1 MMMTKIS
8 ETLHIR
14 CPYGRAKDF
23 LREEL
28 APFANTGKHEP
39 RVLRVQVRGS
49 ELTAPVMMQYNAQ
62 SDPMGFDEPW
72 AITWKPK
79 EGLYPTFAGT
89 LCVRADV
96 NWDSGVLEL
105 QGEYEPPLGVAG
117 AAFDAVIGKRIAEA
131 TAMTLLGD
139 IAKTMESRYNTEEA
153 MKAEL
158 RRETTNGSPQ

>member
-1 MMMTKIS
+1 MTKIS
-8 ETLHIR
+8 ESLHIR

-28 APFANTGKHEP
+28 APFITNAKHEP
-39 RVLRVQVRGS
+39 RTLRVQVRGKEVS
-49 ELTAPVMMQYNAQ
+49 APVVMQYSALN
-62 SDPMGFDEPW
+62 DPMGFDEPW
-72 AITWKPK
+72 AIAWKPK
-79 EGLYPTFAGT
+79 EGLYPSFSGT

-139 IAKTMESRYNTEEA
+139 IAKTMEQRYNAEEA
-153 MKAEL
+153 TKAEL
-158 RRETTNGSPQ
+158 RREATSQK